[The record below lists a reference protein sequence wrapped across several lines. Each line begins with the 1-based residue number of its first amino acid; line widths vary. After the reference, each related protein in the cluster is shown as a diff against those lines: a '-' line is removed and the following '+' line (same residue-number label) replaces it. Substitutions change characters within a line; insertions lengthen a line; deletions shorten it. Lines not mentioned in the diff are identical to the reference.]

1 MLSPCPEGGLRG
13 LCGMSTPND
22 CRCALS
28 LLPWFGGLAGM
39 WQPSFTPQLWAMERP
54 SQIPAVLDSTFLGY
68 ESGERNAEPAGEAPG
83 AVVLPTLSRN
93 SSPGMALAARRLL
106 CSRQPL
112 STQRWQ

>member
-1 MLSPCPEGGLRG
+1 
-13 LCGMSTPND
+13 
-22 CRCALS
+22 
-28 LLPWFGGLAGM
+28 
-39 WQPSFTPQLWAMERP
+39 MERP